1 MKNTTGT
8 QAVFRKSKIAA
19 ALLAAC
25 TLAGS
30 LTACAPL
37 IVGGVVAGGLMAADR
52 RTSGS
57 QVEDQGI
64 ELRAQNRIRETFGS
78 TVHVNVTSFNRQAL
92 LTGEVPNEQDRQRV
106 ESVVAGV
113 ANVRAIVNDLA
124 VMPNTTLGQRSND
137 TYITGKVRAGL
148 VDAQDLFATAYKVV
162 TERNV
167 VYLMGRVTQREADRA
182 TAIVRSIDG
191 VAKVVRVF
199 EIITEEELRRSVLVP
214 AAKSS
219 PNNAP
224 ASSVG
229 EEQPLGQ

>member
-1 MKNTTGT
+1 MRNTVWLQTLYT
-8 QAVFRKSKIAA
+8 QRKLAVT
-19 ALLAAC
+19 LLAAC
-25 TLAGS
+25 TFIGS

-57 QVEDQGI
+57 QVEDEGI

-92 LTGEVPNEQDRQRV
+92 LTGEVPTDQDRQRV
-106 ESVVAGV
+106 ESIVAGV
-113 ANVRAIVNDLA
+113 ANVRAVVNDLA
-124 VMPNTTLGQRSND
+124 VMPNTTISQRSND

-191 VAKVVRVF
+191 VTKVVRVF

-214 AAKSS
+214 ATKSS
-219 PNNAP
+219 PQNAP
-224 ASSVG
+224 VSSAG
-229 EEQPLGQ
+229 EQPLGQ